1 MSLQII
7 GLVLVNQPTVHQRPM
22 RMHFWGSSWDS
33 PNYIHS
39 KTRLKKAAQKKLFL
53 MIALNYRLLNLDIE
67 IVSRL
72 HEVDLTLNVEKTDKN
87 YRLSAVARSLD
98 SGINV
103 RRT

>member
-1 MSLQII
+1 
-7 GLVLVNQPTVHQRPM
+7 
-22 RMHFWGSSWDS
+22 
-33 PNYIHS
+33 
-39 KTRLKKAAQKKLFL
+39 

-87 YRLSAVARSLD
+87 YRLSAIAPSLD

-103 RRT
+103 GPRKFGKKNKRRT